1 MGEYLTSYSNK
12 VKYVLSGL
20 LGSQEIAEPMNW
32 NEDEKE
38 FKRSEDAHGVF
49 INLSNNLEF
58 YKGDLKNN
66 GGYDFLKD
74 SYDLYGINASVL
86 LIKSEI
92 LDNEWVESYRGYLD
106 YSTYS
111 RKNNII
117 KIKFNESGLY
127 EKIKARKSEKIELGR
142 RTTLDGDDI
151 EPLLSET
158 VELQGREILI
168 INELNVSTSK
178 SDITIPSGD
187 NSVVKMV
194 DKSQMIFDH
203 GTGGNYEA
211 IVIPVDMVA
220 EQKGNVQTIYDYDI
234 LENKK
239 TYHNQTKPGILF
251 YADAPNDNIISVD
264 LDFELEVVQD
274 NYSSGT
280 FRLDL
285 VTFQNGQNV
294 DFKNY
299 IPLSEQA
306 TVVGNKIVYSESK
319 RQISLLTG
327 ESLAIACHSHASSPI
342 LKIKIN
348 VNKANIRIY
357 DPTYYES
364 KLGNGRNFLLPYES
378 LDRTLH
384 IITGVKN
391 SLKSTILGRTDT
403 FNKCEKDGDASLT
416 GITNGF
422 WVRNFVD
429 EPLTTSFKD
438 FMDSFGA
445 VWQIGYGIEKV
456 GFKEQLRAE
465 HINHFYQDE
474 ITIKIDQPND
484 IERTVASD
492 YFYSSLDLGYSKPS
506 GDELYE
512 EAMGLDEYNVK
523 NSYTTHISR
532 VENKFEQISKYRA
545 DSYGTEFA
553 RRKPRDQYPQED
565 TRYDK
570 DIMIMDLQRN
580 DIGGTNFI
588 QRKWQKDFE
597 NPTNF
602 STFVTGVFSPLTATN
617 LRFSPLNLLLRWG
630 FWIKC
635 GLEKYKTTEIRYS
648 SSEGNSKLTTQ
659 LKGSDKIYSEN
670 GNVLVSDLDRS
681 LFIPEFIE
689 FEYPIDSSLLNKI
702 NGTSINKDGETI
714 MNYYGLVEFTNED
727 GLKEYGFL
735 MELKP
740 NGKGSW
746 KLLKANK
753 KEVRFNSYGFK
764 EDNPT
769 NPILTG
775 ETLNVE

>member
-1 MGEYLTSYSNK
+1 MLIFMQSCVSVSMISSISGVKQKILTDIPKGVRIINVKKYNISADNLYEEVYNILLTRGHRIFKDDQKRHYITTEGRDIGESTLQRMTI
-12 VKYVLSGL
+12 V
-20 LGSQEIAEPMNW
+20 I
-32 NEDEKE
+32 
-38 FKRSEDAHGVF
+38 SE
-49 INLSNNLEF
+49 
-58 YKGDLKNN
+58 N
-66 GGYDFLKD
+66 GKD
-74 SYDLYGINASVL
+74 SNLKITTEWKAGSDATTTASAMSGIN
-86 LIKSEI
+86 
-92 LDNEWVESYRGYLD
+92 
-106 YSTYS
+106 
-111 RKNNII
+111 
-117 KIKFNESGLY
+117 
-127 EKIKARKSEKIELGR
+127 
-142 RTTLDGDDI
+142 
-151 EPLLSET
+151 
-158 VELQGREILI
+158 
-168 INELNVSTSK
+168 
-178 SDITIPSGD
+178 
-187 NSVVKMV
+187 
-194 DKSQMIFDH
+194 
-203 GTGGNYEA
+203 
-211 IVIPVDMVA
+211 
-220 EQKGNVQTIYDYDI
+220 
-234 LENKK
+234 
-239 TYHNQTKPGILF
+239 
-251 YADAPNDNIISVD
+251 
-264 LDFELEVVQD
+264 
-274 NYSSGT
+274 
-280 FRLDL
+280 
-285 VTFQNGQNV
+285 
-294 DFKNY
+294 
-299 IPLSEQA
+299 
-306 TVVGNKIVYSESK
+306 VYSDWAIAKWE
-319 RQISLLTG
+319 ISRLG
-327 ESLAIACHSHASSPI
+327 ISFAESLAIACHSHASSPI